1 VLVSTLVV
9 EGGIAFRESR
19 AEAGLPPAREGAPNV
34 LFIILDT
41 VRARTLSL
49 YGYDRETTP
58 NIDRLGDRGVVFD
71 FGISPGTWTVP
82 SHGSMFTGL
91 WPHELGTWWTDP
103 EREPPAETLAQFMSG
118 KGYRTAGFIGNWYHI
133 GAESGMGTGFVHY
146 DDLGRSPAQIVRGS
160 AMIRWLSQR
169 RSVRRVI
176 GLYET
181 LGRRRGH
188 DVSRSFL
195 SWLEDDGERPWF
207 AFLNYFDAHSPFLPP
222 QPFDAKFGTS
232 VSYREPVVIEELNRA
247 VEPTPAVAQA
257 EMDAYDGGMAW
268 LDDEIGRLF
277 ARLEES
283 GALSNTIV
291 IIGSDHGEELGEH
304 GRWGHAYSLYAEIVH
319 VPLLMFGPGV
329 PAASRVARPVSL
341 RNIPATIADLAGL
354 TDPPFPGTTLA
365 AMWSTDSLE
374 DEPADAALSE
384 FGRYRSL
391 HEDGYHY
398 LVGVFDDLEHLYDYR
413 VDPLDLHDLAGDA
426 DALAVLASFRERIDS
441 IAAPVGRPA
450 DAGVPPPGN

>member
-1 VLVSTLVV
+1 MEMVAVAVSLALITAFGELVMLALLKFVLDRELHLGPSVVWMTPVALLVVFTVPVLLLIALSRVWPRVARADVYVATLVFLMMINLILVERIFSIWALLILSLGVAVQSGRLAETHAAMFRKVLRAATPGLIVLVLVSTLVV

-91 WPHELGTWWTDP
+91 WPHELGTWWTGP

-195 SWLEDDGERPWF
+195 S
-207 AFLNYFDAHSPFLPP
+207 
-222 QPFDAKFGTS
+222 
-232 VSYREPVVIEELNRA
+232 
-247 VEPTPAVAQA
+247 
-257 EMDAYDGGMAW
+257 
-268 LDDEIGRLF
+268 
-277 ARLEES
+277 
-283 GALSNTIV
+283 
-291 IIGSDHGEELGEH
+291 
-304 GRWGHAYSLYAEIVH
+304 
-319 VPLLMFGPGV
+319 
-329 PAASRVARPVSL
+329 
-341 RNIPATIADLAGL
+341 
-354 TDPPFPGTTLA
+354 
-365 AMWSTDSLE
+365 
-374 DEPADAALSE
+374 
-384 FGRYRSL
+384 
-391 HEDGYHY
+391 
-398 LVGVFDDLEHLYDYR
+398 
-413 VDPLDLHDLAGDA
+413 
-426 DALAVLASFRERIDS
+426 
-441 IAAPVGRPA
+441 
-450 DAGVPPPGN
+450 